1 VDVDFPKGALTV
13 VTGVSGS
20 GKSSL
25 VKDVLEAEARRRFLE
40 TLSLYERQ
48 ATHEGAEALVGSVSG
63 LGVAIPVGTERR
75 LRYDWRASVG
85 TATEISRHLAILLS
99 LIGEQQCLECGAAM
113 ERLPL
118 ERSSGTGQWHCPAC
132 GLTAPVA
139 QPRHF
144 SPLTYAAACLT
155 CHGVGS
161 FQSPRPEKLIV
172 HPERPL
178 CAGAMHSPGFFPKGF
193 LCKPFNS
200 GYDMTRA
207 LGERYGFDPQ
217 TTPWSEMTP
226 EAQQAFLF
234 GDPEPME
241 VTFRSRTR
249 TGTKVVTF
257 PGFYGWIRDWDVGG
271 MYTETQVCPD
281 CKGARLRPEY
291 LAVTLNGHNMHEL
304 SEMPLSELAQVLE
317 TRFFEKNLVS
327 ELAAPSLHTARKRLR
342 FLTQVG
348 LGYLHLNRLA
358 GTLSAGEAQ
367 RIRLAGLLGSGLTSL
382 TVLLDEPSRGMHP
395 SELEAL
401 LGALQQ
407 LRDEGN
413 TVIVVEHDPL
423 LIRAAD
429 LMIDLGPGPGVHG
442 GEIVAEGTPEQVAQ
456 SDTLTAAW
464 LNGERRFDLHRQHR
478 EPQGWMEI
486 RGARAHNLCG
496 ETVRFPLGT
505 LVGICGVSGSGK
517 STLLIDTLGRA
528 LAPRKFTT
536 SVAYEPIEPGAHDA
550 IEGAPARTI
559 LVDQALAGVTS
570 PAGFLKLTQP
580 LRRLYAASDDA
591 NALGLD
597 EGHLKRSC
605 SACDGRGTIRID
617 MGFLPSVHTLCEAC
631 RGTGFL
637 PEAWDVRLRGLAL
650 PEVFALTI
658 DQVYELFG
666 DVETL
671 ARPLVAAR
679 AVGLGYLVLRQ
690 PRHALSGGEAQ
701 RLKIAKELARKNS
714 RRKTRTET
722 LYILDEPTVGQ
733 HLEDVARLVGVLHR
747 LVDEG
752 HTVLVIEHHPHLLAA
767 CDWLVELGP
776 GGGPD
781 GGRVI
786 AAGTPEILANSNT
799 PTAPYL
805 REVLE
810 QCHLK

>member
-1 VDVDFPKGALTV
+1 
-13 VTGVSGS
+13 
-20 GKSSL
+20 

-85 TATEISRHLAILLS
+85 TATEIGRHLAVLLS
-99 LIGEQQCLECGAAM
+99 LIGERRCLECGATM

-118 ERSSGTGQWHCPAC
+118 EQSSYTGQWRCPAC
-132 GLTAPVA
+132 GATAPVA

-144 SPLTYAAACLT
+144 SPFTYAAACLT

-161 FQSPRPEKLIV
+161 FQAPRPEKLIV
-172 HPERPL
+172 HPEKPL
-178 CAGAMHSPGFFPKGF
+178 CTGAMHSPGFFPKGF

-200 GYDMTRA
+200 GYDMTRS
-207 LGERYGFDPQ
+207 LGERYGFDPE
-217 TTPWSEMTP
+217 TTPWDEMSP

-234 GDPEPME
+234 GDPEPLR
-241 VTFRSRTR
+241 VIIRSRTR
-249 TGTKVVTF
+249 TGVQVLKY

-271 MYTETQVCPD
+271 MYTETEVCPG
-281 CKGARLRPEY
+281 CKGARLRREY
-291 LAVTLNGHNMHEL
+291 LAVTLNSYNMHQL
-304 SEMPLSELAQVLE
+304 SEVPLSELARVLETLE
-317 TRFFEKNLVS
+317 TRFFPKNLVS
-327 ELAAPSLHTARKRLR
+327 GISGLAAPSLHTARKRLR
-342 FLTQVG
+342 FLIQVG

-382 TVLLDEPSRGMHP
+382 TVLLDEPSRGLHP

-401 LGALQQ
+401 LEALRQ

-429 LMIDLGPGPGVHG
+429 YLIDLGPGPGVHG
-442 GEIVAEGTPEQVAQ
+442 GEIVAEGSPQQVAQ

-464 LNGERRFDLHRQHR
+464 LCGERRFDLHRKRR

-486 RGARAHNLCG
+486 RGARAHNLRG
-496 ETVRFPLGT
+496 ETVCLPLGM
-505 LVGICGVSGSGK
+505 LVGVCGVSGSGK

-528 LAPRKFTT
+528 LAPKKFTT

-559 LVDQALAGVTS
+559 LVDQALAGMTS
-570 PAGFLKLTQP
+570 PADFLKLTQP
-580 LRRLYAASDDA
+580 LRRLYADSDDA
-591 NALGLD
+591 QALGLD
-597 EGHLKRSC
+597 EEHLKRSC
-605 SACDGRGTIRID
+605 SVCGGSGTIRMD
-617 MGFLPSVHTLCEAC
+617 MGFLPSVHTLCETC

-637 PEAWDVRLRGLAL
+637 PEAWDVRLRGLSL

-666 DVETL
+666 DMEAV
-671 ARPLVAAR
+671 ARPMTAAR

-690 PRHALSGGEAQ
+690 PQHALSGGEAQ
-701 RLKIAKELARKNS
+701 RLKIASELC
-714 RRKTRTET
+714 RKTRTQT

-752 HTVLVIEHHPHLLAA
+752 HTVLVIEHHPHLLTS

-781 GGRVI
+781 GGLVI
-786 AAGTPEILANSNT
+786 AAGTPENLAATAT

-805 REVLE
+805 REALE
-810 QCHLK
+810 AGR